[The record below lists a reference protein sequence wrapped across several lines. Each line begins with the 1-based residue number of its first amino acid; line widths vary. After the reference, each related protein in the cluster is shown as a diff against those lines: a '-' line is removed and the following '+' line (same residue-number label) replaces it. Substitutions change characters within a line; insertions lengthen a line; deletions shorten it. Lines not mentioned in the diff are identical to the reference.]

1 MIIEILWMIII
12 AIAMIIL
19 FFAWKEKL
27 NYEKVLKMEKE
38 SIDHIKDIL
47 LQEEELLNKIKNAR
61 DKISEL

>member
-1 MIIEILWMIII
+1 MIMVILWMIII
-12 AIAMIIL
+12 AIAIIIL

-38 SIDHIKDIL
+38 SINHIKDIL

-61 DKISEL
+61 DKISE

>member
-1 MIIEILWMIII
+1 MGILWMIII

-38 SIDHIKDIL
+38 SIDHIKNIL

-61 DKISEL
+61 DKISE

>member
-1 MIIEILWMIII
+1 MGILWMITI
-12 AIAMIIL
+12 AIAIIIL

-27 NYEKVLKMEKE
+27 NYEKFLKMEKE

-61 DKISEL
+61 DKISE

>member
-1 MIIEILWMIII
+1 MIMGILWMIII
-12 AIAMIIL
+12 TIAIIIL

-47 LQEEELLNKIKNAR
+47 LQEEELLNKIKNAC
-61 DKISEL
+61 DKISE

>member
-1 MIIEILWMIII
+1 MIMGIFWMIII
-12 AIAMIIL
+12 AIAIIIL

-61 DKISEL
+61 DKISE

>member
-1 MIIEILWMIII
+1 MIMGILWMIII
-12 AIAMIIL
+12 AISIIIL

-61 DKISEL
+61 DKISE

>member
-1 MIIEILWMIII
+1 MIII

-61 DKISEL
+61 DKISE

>member
-1 MIIEILWMIII
+1 MIMVILWMIII

-61 DKISEL
+61 DKILE

>member
-1 MIIEILWMIII
+1 MIMEILWMITI
-12 AIAMIIL
+12 AIAIIIL

-27 NYEKVLKMEKE
+27 NYEKVLKIEKE

-61 DKISEL
+61 DKISE

>member
-1 MIIEILWMIII
+1 MVILWMIII

-61 DKISEL
+61 DKILE